1 MNEEKNYTPGE
12 EFANALSHAVGAM
25 LSIFGIVMLAVRSQN
40 ATAAATTAVYGASMF
55 LLFQASTCYHAMTNA
70 TAKRVFRRIDH
81 SAIYLL
87 IAGTYTPVLMIA
99 VPFPTSVGLL
109 AMIWYLA
116 VTGVVFSCLTLKFPY
131 LSTGLYL
138 VMGWLSIFLLH
149 SLWQNG
155 AYRTIWLLLAGGAV
169 YSVGIVFYLMKTRY
183 MHSVWH
189 LFVLGGAVCHYFAI
203 YHLL

>member
-25 LSIFGIVMLAVRSQN
+25 LSIFGIVMLAVRSQT

>member
-40 ATAAATTAVYGASMF
+40 ATAAATTAIYGASMF

-116 VTGVVFSCLTLKFPY
+116 ITGVVFSCLTLKFRY

-138 VMGWLSIFLLH
+138 VMGWLSLFLLH

-155 AYRTIWLLLAGGAV
+155 ACRTIWLLLAGGAV

>member
-25 LSIFGIVMLAVRSQN
+25 LSIFGIVMLAVRSQT

-116 VTGVVFSCLTLKFPY
+116 VTGVVFSCLTLKFRY

-138 VMGWLSIFLLH
+138 VMGWLSLFLLH

-155 AYRTIWLLLAGGAV
+155 AYRTIWLLLAGAP
-169 YSVGIVFYLMKTRY
+169 SIPLA
-183 MHSVWH
+183 SSS
-189 LFVLGGAVCHYFAI
+189 I
-203 YHLL
+203 

>member
-1 MNEEKNYTPGE
+1 MNDEKNYTPGE

-25 LSIFGIVMLAVRSQN
+25 LSIFGIVMLAVRSQT

-116 VTGVVFSCLTLKFPY
+116 ITGVVFSCLTLKFRY

-138 VMGWLSIFLLH
+138 VMGWLSLFLLH

-155 AYRTIWLLLAGGAV
+155 ACRTIWLLLAGGAV

>member
-25 LSIFGIVMLAVRSQN
+25 LSIFGIVMLAVRSQT

-116 VTGVVFSCLTLKFPY
+116 VTGVVFSCLTLKFRY

-138 VMGWLSIFLLH
+138 VMGWLSLFLLH

>member
-1 MNEEKNYTPGE
+1 MSEEKSYTPGE

-25 LSIFGIVMLAVRSQN
+25 LSIFGIVMLAVRSQT

-138 VMGWLSIFLLH
+138 VMGWLSLFLLH

>member
-25 LSIFGIVMLAVRSQN
+25 LSIFGIVMLAVRSQT

-116 VTGVVFSCLTLKFPY
+116 ITGVVFSCLTLKFRY

-138 VMGWLSIFLLH
+138 VMGWLSLFLLH

-155 AYRTIWLLLAGGAV
+155 ACRTIWLLLAGGAV

>member
-1 MNEEKNYTPGE
+1 MSEEKSYTPGE

-25 LSIFGIVMLAVRSQN
+25 LSIFGIVMLAVRSQT

-116 VTGVVFSCLTLKFPY
+116 ITGVVFSCLTLKFRY

-149 SLWQNG
+149 CLWQNG
-155 AYRTIWLLLAGGAV
+155 AHSTIWLLLAGGAV
-169 YSVGIVFYLMKTRY
+169 YSAGIVFYLMKTRY
-183 MHSVWH
+183 RHSVWH

-203 YHLL
+203 YQLL

>member
-1 MNEEKNYTPGE
+1 VSEEKNYTPGE

-25 LSIFGIVMLAVRSQN
+25 LSIFGIVMLAVRSQT

-116 VTGVVFSCLTLKFPY
+116 VTGVVFSCLTLKFRY

-169 YSVGIVFYLMKTRY
+169 YSIGIVFYLMKTRY

>member
-1 MNEEKNYTPGE
+1 MSEEKNYTPGE

-25 LSIFGIVMLAVRSQN
+25 LSIFGIVMLAVRSQT

-116 VTGVVFSCLTLKFPY
+116 VTGVVFSCLTLKFRY

-138 VMGWLSIFLLH
+138 VMGWLSVFLLH

-169 YSVGIVFYLMKTRY
+169 YSIGIVFYLMKTRY

>member
-1 MNEEKNYTPGE
+1 MSEEKNYTPGE

-116 VTGVVFSCLTLKFPY
+116 VTGVVFSCLTLKFRY

-169 YSVGIVFYLMKTRY
+169 YSIGIVFYLMKTRY

>member
-40 ATAAATTAVYGASMF
+40 ATAAATTAIYGASMF

-131 LSTGLYL
+131 LYTGLYL

>member
-116 VTGVVFSCLTLKFPY
+116 ITGVVFSCLTLKFRY

>member
-1 MNEEKNYTPGE
+1 MSEEKSYTPGE

-25 LSIFGIVMLAVRSQN
+25 LSIFGIVMLAVRSQT

-116 VTGVVFSCLTLKFPY
+116 VTGVVFSCLTLKFRY

>member
-40 ATAAATTAVYGASMF
+40 ATAAATTAIYGASMF

>member
-40 ATAAATTAVYGASMF
+40 ATAAATTAIYGASMF

-169 YSVGIVFYLMKTRY
+169 YSIGIVFYLMKTRY

>member
-1 MNEEKNYTPGE
+1 MSEEKSYTPGE

-25 LSIFGIVMLAVRSQN
+25 LSIFGIVMLAVRSQT
-40 ATAAATTAVYGASMF
+40 ATAAATTAIYGASMF

-116 VTGVVFSCLTLKFPY
+116 ITGVVFSCLTLKFPY

-138 VMGWLSIFLLH
+138 VMGWLSLFLLH

>member
-1 MNEEKNYTPGE
+1 MSEEKNYTPGE

-25 LSIFGIVMLAVRSQN
+25 LSIFGIVMLAVRSQT

-55 LLFQASTCYHAMTNA
+55 LLFQASTCSHAMTNA

-116 VTGVVFSCLTLKFPY
+116 VTGVVFSCLTLKFRY

-138 VMGWLSIFLLH
+138 VMGWLSLFLLH

>member
-25 LSIFGIVMLAVRSQN
+25 LSIFGIVMLAVRSQT

-155 AYRTIWLLLAGGAV
+155 AYLTIWLLLAGGAV
-169 YSVGIVFYLMKTRY
+169 YSIGIVFYLMKTRY

>member
-138 VMGWLSIFLLH
+138 VVGWLSLFLLH

>member
-25 LSIFGIVMLAVRSQN
+25 LSIFGIVMLAVRSQT

-116 VTGVVFSCLTLKFPY
+116 ITGVVFSCLTLKFRY

-138 VMGWLSIFLLH
+138 VMGWLSLFLLH